1 MRKKILF
8 YFGHPAQY
16 LFARATIKK
25 LIQNNHEVKITIKT
39 KDVLETLLKNDGMV
53 YENILQSERGTSKLS
68 IAFSLLKRVIILLPI
83 ILKFKPDFL
92 IGTDATIAQLGRL
105 LNIHRVT
112 ILEDDYNIIKSLAK
126 ITYPFTE
133 TILCPTVCEVG
144 KWDEKKVGYDGYMK
158 LGYLHPNVFK
168 FNQKIVDSYGLKNKY
183 VIIRLAKLTAHH
195 DFGISGINNILL
207 DRLIDTLEKEC
218 LQVIIS
224 TESTIDDK
232 YNKYI
237 LRINPND
244 IHHLLINSHLL
255 ISDSQSMSVEASV
268 LGVPS
273 LRLSDFA
280 GKISVLE
287 ELENK
292 YDLTFG
298 ISPNDTGKL
307 FSKLTELLSMDD
319 LKNDFMIRRDA
330 MLQDKIDV
338 SSFFTWFLE
347 NYPKSVEIM
356 KKNPEF
362 QYSFK

>member
-1 MRKKILF
+1 VKILF

-16 LFARATIKK
+16 LFARKTIQQ
-25 LIQNNHEVKITIKT
+25 LIANNHKIKIIIKT
-39 KDVLETLLKNDGMV
+39 KDVLETLLENDGLE
-53 YENILQSERGTSKLS
+53 YENILPNERGKSKVS
-68 IAFSLLKRVIILLPI
+68 IAFSLIKRNIILLPI
-83 ILKFKPDFL
+83 ILKFSADL
-92 IGTDATIAQLGRL
+92 LVGTDATIAQLGRL
-105 LNIHRVT
+105 LGVHRVT

-126 ITYPFTE
+126 ITYPLTE

-144 KWDEKKVGYDGYMK
+144 KWDEKKIGYAGYMK

-168 FNQKIVDSYGLKNKY
+168 FNQNIVDKYELLNKY

-207 DRLIDTLEKEC
+207 DRLINMLEKES
-218 LQVIIS
+218 LQILIS
-224 TESTIDDK
+224 TEGLIDDK

-237 LRINPND
+237 LKINPND
-244 IHHLLINSHLL
+244 IHHILSNSHLL

-292 YDLTFG
+292 YNLTFG
-298 ISPNDTGKL
+298 ISPNDIEKL
-307 FSKLTELLSMDD
+307 FSKLTKLLSIDD
-319 LKNDFMIRRDA
+319 LKKEFMNRRDI

-347 NYPKSVEIM
+347 NYPASVEVM
-356 KKNPEF
+356 KENPEF